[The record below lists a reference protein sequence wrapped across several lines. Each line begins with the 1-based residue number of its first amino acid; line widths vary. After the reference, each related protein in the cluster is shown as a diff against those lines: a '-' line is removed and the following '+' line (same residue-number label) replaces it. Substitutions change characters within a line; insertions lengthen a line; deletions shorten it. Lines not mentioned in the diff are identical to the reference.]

1 MQSGQPQFE
10 QQMVFE
16 AEISTLSVAAS
27 PRSAGDDQ
35 DHIQA
40 LMEVRVPLPP
50 VLVHRPTMRV
60 IDGVHRL
67 RAAQL
72 RGDDKI
78 PVTYFDGSE
87 SDAFVLAVESN
98 VAHGLPLSM
107 ADRKQAAGRI
117 ITTHPQWSDRM
128 IATTTGLS
136 PGIVSEIRRRAAGGN
151 LAEGSRIGQDGRV
164 RPVDIAAGRVLASK
178 LIQENPGL
186 SLRQIARE
194 ARISPETARDV
205 RNRLHRGEDPLPKP
219 RVRARAR
226 PEAVVPAT
234 TPAARARTEPP
245 AATREG
251 GAISRSRIAERV
263 AAVDRLKSDPALRF
277 SDTGRTL
284 LRLFNFLT
292 LGGAEWQAIIDS
304 VPPHCKGTVTS
315 LARECAGVWEE
326 IAARMDC
333 DIAA

>member
-10 QQMVFE
+10 QEMVFE
-16 AEISTLSVAAS
+16 AEISSLSVAAS

-72 RGDDKI
+72 RGDEKI

-136 PGIVSEIRRRAAGGN
+136 PGIVSEIRRRAGGSN
-151 LAEGSRIGQDGRV
+151 LVEGSRIGQDGRV

-205 RNRLHRGEDPLPKP
+205 RNRLRRGEDPLPKP
-219 RVRARAR
+219 RVRARPR
-226 PEAVVPAT
+226 PEAVVAA
-234 TPAARARTEPP
+234 TPAERARAEPS
-245 AATREG
+245 AVTSDG
-251 GAISRSRIAERV
+251 GAISRSRIAERA

-277 SDTGRTL
+277 SETGRTL

-292 LGGAEWQAIIDS
+292 LAGAEWQAIVDS
-304 VPPHCKGTVTS
+304 VPPHCKGTVTV
-315 LARECAGVWEE
+315 LAREYAGVWEE
-326 IAARMDC
+326 IAARMDYEVT
-333 DIAA
+333 A

>member
-1 MQSGQPQFE
+1 ME
-10 QQMVFE
+10 VE
-16 AEISTLSVAAS
+16 VEIGSLFVATS
-27 PRSAGDDQ
+27 PRSAGEDQ
-35 DHIQA
+35 DHVQA
-40 LMEVRVPLPP
+40 LVEVRVPLPP

-72 RGDDKI
+72 RGDEKI

-98 VAHGLPLSM
+98 VAHGLPLSV
-107 ADRKQAAGRI
+107 ADRKRAAGRI

-136 PGIVSEIRRRAAGGN
+136 PGTVSEIRRRAAGDT
-151 LAEGSRIGQDGRV
+151 LIEGSRIGQDGRI
-164 RPVDIAAGRVLASK
+164 RPVNIAAGRALAGK

-219 RVRARAR
+219 RVRARPGPAS
-226 PEAVVPAT
+226 AAPAT
-234 TPAARARTEPP
+234 SAERARTEPP
-245 AATREG
+245 AVTSDGE
-251 GAISRSRIAERV
+251 AISRSRIAARA

-277 SDTGRTL
+277 NETGRTL
-284 LRLFNFLT
+284 LRLFNFHTLT
-292 LGGAEWQAIIDS
+292 GAEWQAIIDS
-304 VPPHCKGTVTS
+304 VPPHCVGMVTS
-315 LARECAGVWEE
+315 LARECACVWEE
-326 IAARMDC
+326 IAARMEHEA
-333 DIAA
+333 IA

>member
-1 MQSGQPQFE
+1 MHSGQPQFE
-10 QQMVFE
+10 QGMVVE
-16 AEISTLSVAAS
+16 AEISSLSVAAS
-27 PRSAGDDQ
+27 PRSSGDDQ

-40 LMEVRVPLPP
+40 LVEVRVPLPP

-72 RGDDKI
+72 RGDEKI

-151 LAEGSRIGQDGRV
+151 LIEGSRIGQDGRV
-164 RPVDIAAGRVLASK
+164 RPVNIAAGRVLASK

-219 RVRARAR
+219 RVRARPR

-234 TPAARARTEPP
+234 PAERARTEPP
-245 AATREG
+245 AVTSDG
-251 GAISRSRIAERV
+251 GAIGRARIAERV

-292 LGGAEWQAIIDS
+292 LAGAEWQAIIDS
-304 VPPHCKGTVTS
+304 VPPHCKGTVAG
-315 LARECAGVWEE
+315 LASECAGVWEE
-326 IAARMDC
+326 IAARMDYEVT
-333 DIAA
+333 A